1 MGFLPGRLLLI
12 RKVFQLWM
20 GFFILGI
27 PLEYGM
33 GLDSI
38 SHQYHVCKKNPSL
51 PGDAY
56 QCRLW
61 DFQKRIFLHDVKT
74 IRFSIPMKDSRIFLV
89 TIPGQSLSGYIA
101 LRKTTVHVF
110 RGKEVLRPHKL
121 FFHNAPLYRIPPPDK
136 EKTNSDL
143 QITGGLSGIPF
154 HPETILSDLS
164 IKKGGE
170 NLVLEELGI
179 AMIREIALMATLAG
193 LILIFIASLIF
204 FHWKEFVLYPFLFSL
219 FFIHLLMVTHGYE
232 SLATMTRLGYLSVML
247 FSVTLPLWIKTK
259 NTDKRYFL
267 IPLITIMGIFLVLY
281 AGDNELINYTLII
294 GFILILGFGSYTLIK
309 NSELKKTIVIVQ
321 DYFLYSMVSILV
333 LVDILGFLSGIPVI
347 YLLVYFLSF
356 LTWVT
361 VLFLIL
367 RVNTK
372 YAVCRQKYTWLQH
385 FLPSDKK
392 LYLLRAMIKKYSDNF
407 MQHEG
412 ISVMGV
418 VLILPEK
425 YKNIHLTQFRKKIKN
440 GNELLIRLLDELFAQ
455 KLDLF
460 YGSIL
465 KFSENPA
472 LSVTHIQI
480 LTNFNENDY
489 IFFLPLHAQKKIIG
503 LMAGIV
509 PRNRRDHFSMDIF
522 MIIQKMMETSIASQL
537 SRYQLR
543 AINQGLESKISQRTR
558 ELTAKTNELEKMNHW
573 KTDFF
578 AKITHDIKTPLSLLT
593 MPIDTLLKKK
603 DKLNKEQVH
612 LLDIIKSSSYRVI
625 SMINN
630 TLDHSRLEGD
640 KMQIILI
647 YSDINH
653 FIRQISEVYEN
664 IIGFNNMEFI
674 RIIPETPMYLFFDPE
689 KIEKILNN
697 LLGNAIKYNRPE
709 KKITLSIKISTG
721 KYWILVRDEG
731 HGIAD
736 EFMDSIFS
744 AYTQIQD
751 PDKIFYSGSGLG
763 LSNVKEMIAL
773 HGGDASVKSQPG
785 QYTEIGVYIPIKTDE
800 ESEIVDVDISNITYL
815 QKERWISYIHTIKNQ
830 EKLSVLIAGNKSE
843 LQKSLGKLLS
853 MHFDAGMAPDDF
865 FLDNPDDAGWKK
877 NISTSHIAIFIF
889 GGEKNGAFLSRVRN
903 LLSWYEHRNLYLP
916 SIGFIPL
923 GYSEEISDLF
933 DEVIYYPAHDMEI
946 LEKIKR
952 LHQNTRKIIRQK
964 NQ

>member
-1 MGFLPGRLLLI
+1 MNFLPGRLLVI

-20 GFFILGI
+20 GVFILGI
-27 PLEYGM
+27 PLEYSM
-33 GLDSI
+33 GLESI
-38 SHQYHVCKKNPSL
+38 FHQYHECKKNPSF
-51 PGDAY
+51 PGDTY

-61 DFQKRIFLHDVKT
+61 DFHKRIFLNDVKT
-74 IRFSIPMKDSRIFLV
+74 IRFPIPIKDSRIFLV
-89 TIPGQSLSGYIA
+89 TVPGKNLSGYIA
-101 LRKTTVHVF
+101 LRKTNVHVF
-110 RGKEVLRPHKL
+110 RGNKVLRPHKL

-164 IKKGGE
+164 IKNGGE
-170 NLVLEELGI
+170 NLVLEELET
-179 AMIREIALMATLAG
+179 AMIRETALLATLVG

-232 SLATMTRLGYLSVML
+232 SLSSMTRLGYLSVML
-247 FSVTLPLWIKTK
+247 FSVILPVLIKIK
-259 NTDKRYFL
+259 NARIWYFL
-267 IPLITIMGIFLVLY
+267 ISLIPIMGIFLVLF

-294 GFILILGFGSYTLIK
+294 VFILILGFGSYTLIK
-309 NSELKKTIVIVQ
+309 NSERKKSIVIIQ
-321 DYFLYSMVSILV
+321 DYFLYSMISILV

-347 YLLVYFLSF
+347 YFLVYFLSF
-356 LTWVT
+356 LAWTS
-361 VLFLIL
+361 VLFLML

-372 YAVCRQKYTWLQH
+372 HAVCRQKYAWLQH
-385 FLPSDKK
+385 FLPPDKES
-392 LYLLRAMIKKYSDNF
+392 YFLRTLIQKYSDNF

-412 ISVMGV
+412 ISAMGMI
-418 VLILPEK
+418 LILPEK
-425 YKNIHLTQFRKKIKN
+425 YKNITLMQYRKKIKN
-440 GNELLIRLLDELFAQ
+440 GHELLIRLLDELTGI

-465 KFSENPA
+465 DFSENPA

-489 IFFLPLHAQKKIIG
+489 IFLLPLHTQKKIIG
-503 LMAGIV
+503 LVAGIV

-522 MIIQKMMETSIASQL
+522 MVIQKMMETSIASQL

-543 AINQGLESKISQRTR
+543 SINQGLESKISQRTR

-593 MPIDTLLKKK
+593 MPIDTLLRKK
-603 DKLNKEQVH
+603 DKLNKEQIH

-630 TLDHSRLEGD
+630 TLDHSRLESD
-640 KMQIILI
+640 KMQIILN

-664 IIGFNNMEFI
+664 IISFNNMEFI

-697 LLGNAIKYNRPE
+697 LLGNAIKYNRPG
-709 KKITLSIKISTG
+709 KKITLSVKISAG
-721 KYWILVRDEG
+721 KYWIRVRDEG

-736 EFMDSIFS
+736 EFKDSIFS

-763 LSNVKEMIAL
+763 LSNVKEMIVL
-773 HGGDASVKSQPG
+773 HGGDADVKSQSG
-785 QYTEIGVYIPIKTDE
+785 QYTEISVYIPIKTDE
-800 ESEIVDVDISNITYL
+800 NSEIVDVDISNITYL

-830 EKLSVLIAGNKSE
+830 EKISVLIAGNKPE

-865 FLDNPDDAGWKK
+865 FLDNPDDADWKK

-889 GGEKNGAFLSRVRN
+889 GGEENGAFLSRVRN
-903 LLSWYEHRNLYLP
+903 LFSWYEHRNLYLP

-923 GYSEEISDLF
+923 DCDDEISDLF
-933 DEVIYYPAHDMEI
+933 DAVIQYPAHDMEI